1 VKLLRLCVDYGEE
14 QILNIKNSIPSHIVP
29 TVDMV
34 RTHLNEPT
42 ESPVIYL
49 SSKEVTIE
57 PVDLTEYDK
66 KYGMAVK

>member
-1 VKLLRLCVDYGEE
+1 MRRTYSKH
-14 QILNIKNSIPSHIVP
+14 KNQIPSHIVP
-29 TVDMV
+29 IVDMI

-49 SSKEVTIE
+49 SKNEVPVD

-66 KYGMAVK
+66 RYGMVAK